1 MFYTLSRQ
9 CSVDWFIKFT
19 LSDTITECAVVNV
32 QWRVIYMFIK
42 KNVHHQ
48 RNFGW
53 IITVHI
59 KMKLK

>member
-42 KNVHHQ
+42 KMC
-48 RNFGW
+48 
-53 IITVHI
+53 ITNEI
-59 KMKLK
+59 LDGSLLYQAALKLS